1 MGKFAKGRS
10 GNPGGR
16 PKTIAVLRALV
27 QGETRPT
34 CVLSLRSETM
44 RRHSTLLASRLRGWL
59 GHARIETTAIHASAI
74 GDDER
79 NPARPAW
86 SSPELAIPDRIN
98 LPM

>member
-34 CVLSLRSETM
+34 CVLASKRQQSTQVRLATTNEILRAPHGVRRSLQFRTE
-44 RRHSTLLASRLRGWL
+44 
-59 GHARIETTAIHASAI
+59 
-74 GDDER
+74 
-79 NPARPAW
+79 
-86 SSPELAIPDRIN
+86 
-98 LPM
+98 